1 MRSRVPAWYWKCPCA
16 YRDIGHAVQ
25 IRRPRTVAH
34 CTPTP
39 PCRARIR
46 LRRLRRTSS
55 HHRQVGRAMLRAS
68 LACKRCDAACR
79 GFERRVL
86 TLLPLSTLKPWTVRW
101 LVRSLRKRASR
112 PEQSGHHVGAFAPRH
127 ARSRLGRL
135 SLRLS
140 GSHFFPLPLS
150 RYPEDSRFPFVPI
163 QTSHLGTISLVGAA
177 IETPSAWPAEPGG
190 MAARRTQTA
199 QLALEN
205 GAPPMQ
211 AACVVRHGT
220 CRAMSHICGMP
231 CVMQPDIFHA
241 YASAFACALQ
251 HTHARMAACPRPC
264 PDAHT
269 ARLGPTCEYS
279 EYPV

>member
-1 MRSRVPAWYWKCPCA
+1 MPRAV
-16 YRDIGHAVQ
+16 DI
-25 IRRPRTVAH
+25 
-34 CTPTP
+34 
-39 PCRARIR
+39 
-46 LRRLRRTSS
+46 
-55 HHRQVGRAMLRAS
+55 
-68 LACKRCDAACR
+68 
-79 GFERRVL
+79 ERRVL

-101 LVRSLRKRASR
+101 LVRSPRKRASR

-190 MAARRTQTA
+190 MATRRTQTA

-231 CVMQPDIFHA
+231 RVVQPDIFHA
-241 YASAFACALQ
+241 CASAFACA
-251 HTHARMAACPRPC
+251 HYDIRTHAWPHAHVHAPMHTRP
-264 PDAHT
+264 DW
-269 ARLGPTCEYS
+269 GPPASTPSTQCEYS
-279 EYPV
+279 EYSSVST